1 MVELRRFTR
10 TPIEV
15 PVTFTHKSSSEVISG
30 YAKDISVGGMFIETE
45 RPVHFGGEVAV
56 RLRLPQSK
64 DELTLPAVVRWVR
77 DDGMGL
83 QFGLLGPFEGL
94 SIRPVCLHTA
104 MQAG

>member
-1 MVELRRFTR
+1 LVELRRFTR
-10 TPIEV
+10 TPIDV

-30 YAKDISVGGMFIETE
+30 YAKDVSVGGMFVETE

-56 RLRLPQSK
+56 RLRLPHSK

-83 QFGLLGPFEGL
+83 QFGLLGAKETHEITEVVRRSKG
-94 SIRPVCLHTA
+94 A
-104 MQAG
+104 